1 MMTTIVPRAPE
12 RMLAVEI
19 STPGGPDVLRP
30 VQRSV
35 PRPGPGEVLIRV
47 DAAGV
52 NRPDVLQRLGNY
64 PPPAGAS
71 DIPGL
76 EVAGTVVEIGASAP
90 RWRPGDRV
98 CALIAGGG
106 YAEYC
111 VAPAI
116 QCLPIPPEMT
126 VVAAAAVPETFFTV
140 WTNLFKRGGLQPGER
155 VLIHGGSSGIGTT
168 AIQLAHAAESIVLTT
183 AGSDSK
189 CEACR
194 RLGANV
200 AINYRTD
207 DFVEV
212 VRRETSGAGVD
223 IILDMIG
230 GSYLLRNIEC
240 LALNGRLIQIGLL
253 GGAQAPIDLGRV
265 MRRRL
270 TITGSTLRVRT
281 VEEKGELARELEA
294 NIWPLLASGRVAP
307 VIDRTFPLA
316 KAAEAHRRMETSEH
330 VGKLVL
336 TVDHT

>member
-1 MMTTIVPRAPE
+1 MTTTIVPRVPD
-12 RMLAVEI
+12 RMVAVEI
-19 STPGGPDVLRP
+19 TAPGGPDVLRATERP
-30 VQRSV
+30 V
-35 PRPGPGEVLIRV
+35 PRPEPGEVVIRV

-52 NRPDVLQRLGNY
+52 NRPDVLQRLGHY

-76 EVAGTVVEIGASAP
+76 EVAGTVVEVDANAA

-98 CALIAGGG
+98 CALVAGGG
-106 YAEYC
+106 YAQYC
-111 VAPAI
+111 AAPAI

-126 VVAAAAVPETFFTV
+126 VVSAAAVPETFFTV
-140 WTNLFKRGGLQPGER
+140 WTNLFKRGGLRAGER

-168 AIQLAHAAESIVLTT
+168 AIQLAHAAESIVLST

-194 RLGANV
+194 RLGADV
-200 AINYRTD
+200 AINYRRD

-212 VRRETSGAGVD
+212 VRRETAGAGVN

-253 GGAQAPIDLGRV
+253 GGAQAPIDLGKV

-281 VEEKGELARELEA
+281 VEEKGELARDLEA
-294 NIWPLLASGRVAP
+294 NVWPLLASGRVAP
-307 VIDRTFPLA
+307 VIDRTFPLVD
-316 KAAEAHRRMETSEH
+316 AAQAHRRLETSEH
-330 VGKLVL
+330 VGKIVL
-336 TVDHT
+336 TVDHA